1 MANSRKQEWKEKV
14 WQPATERS
22 RERQDRFET
31 TSEIE
36 VDPIYTPE
44 DIANQDYDRDLGFP
58 GSFPYTRG
66 VQPTMYR
73 GRVWTMR
80 QYSGFA
86 SAEET
91 NRRYQYLLEQGQ
103 TGLSMAFDLPTQT
116 GYDSDHPIA
125 YSEVGRVGV
134 PISHLEDMETVFD
147 GINLAEVSTSMTIN
161 ATASLLLAYYI
172 AMAKKQGVDPKE
184 LRGTVQNDILKEYI
198 ARGTH
203 IYPAAPSMRL
213 VTDLFAYCATET
225 PNWNTISISGYH
237 MREAGCTAAQEV
249 GFTLANA
256 MAYVRAAVDAGLSV
270 DDFAP
275 QLTFFFVAQSNLMEE
290 VAKFRAA
297 RRLWARLMKERFN
310 SQNPRSQM
318 MRFHAQTAGV
328 TLTAQQPD
336 NNVVRSSIQAL
347 AAILGGT
354 QSLHVNSKDEAL
366 ALPTEEAVTLS
377 LRTQQV
383 LAFECGLTDTV
394 DPMAGSYY
402 VEKLTD
408 DLERAALRYIAQVDE
423 LGGAVSSIDQ
433 GYQQRE
439 IGDAA
444 YKLQLEI
451 EDGDR
456 TVVGVNAYQTSEEP
470 EIDIFQIDPA
480 ERDRQIAR
488 LQRVRANRDG
498 GRAAAALE
506 NLTRVARS
514 SENTMPA
521 ILECV
526 EAYCTTGE
534 ICNVFRSVFGVQ
546 QDPRGRLI

>member
-22 RERQDRFET
+22 GERQARFET
-31 TSEIE
+31 SSEIE
-36 VDPIYTPE
+36 VEPIYTPE
-44 DIANQDYDRDLGFP
+44 DVSNQDYDRDLGFP

-73 GRVWTMR
+73 GRIWTMR

-91 NRRYQYLLEQGQ
+91 NRRYHYLLEQGQ

-134 PISHLEDMETVFD
+134 PISHLEDMETVFE

-213 VTDLFAYCATET
+213 VTDLFAYCASET

-256 MAYVRAAVDAGLSV
+256 MAYVRAAVNAGLSV

-394 DPMAGSYY
+394 DPLAGSYY
-402 VEKLTD
+402 IEKLTD
-408 DLERAALRYIAQVDE
+408 DLERAALHYIAEVDE
-423 LGGAVSSIDQ
+423 LGGAVPAIDQ

-444 YKLQLEI
+444 YKFQLEI
-451 EDGDR
+451 EDGER
-456 TVVGVNAYQTSEEP
+456 TVVGVNAYQNSEEP
-470 EIDIFQIDPA
+470 AIDILRIDPA
-480 ERDRQIAR
+480 ERQRQIAR
-488 LQRVRANRDG
+488 LQRVRSTRNGSRVAATLAN
-498 GRAAAALE
+498 LE
-506 NLTRVARS
+506 MVARS
-514 SENTMPA
+514 NDNTMPA

-534 ICNVFRSVFGVQ
+534 ICDVFRSVFGVQ
-546 QDPRGRLI
+546 QDRAVV

>member
-22 RERQDRFET
+22 GERQARFET
-31 TSEIE
+31 SSEIE
-36 VDPIYTPE
+36 VEPIYTPE
-44 DIANQDYDRDLGFP
+44 DVSNQDYDRDLGFP

-73 GRVWTMR
+73 GRIWTMR

-91 NRRYQYLLEQGQ
+91 NRRYHYLLEQGQ

-134 PISHLEDMETVFD
+134 PISHLEDMETVFE

-213 VTDLFAYCATET
+213 VTDLFAYCASET

-394 DPMAGSYY
+394 DPLAGSYY
-402 VEKLTD
+402 IEKLTD
-408 DLERAALRYIAQVDE
+408 DLERAALHYIAEVDE
-423 LGGAVSSIDQ
+423 LGGAVPAIDQ

-444 YKLQLEI
+444 YKFQLEI
-451 EDGDR
+451 EDGER
-456 TVVGVNAYQTSEEP
+456 TVVGVNAYQNSEEP
-470 EIDIFQIDPA
+470 AIDILRIDPA
-480 ERDRQIAR
+480 ERQRQIAR
-488 LQRVRANRDG
+488 LQRVRSTRNGSRVAATLAN
-498 GRAAAALE
+498 LE
-506 NLTRVARS
+506 MVARS
-514 SENTMPA
+514 NDNTMPA

-534 ICNVFRSVFGVQ
+534 ICDVFRSVFGVQ
-546 QDPRGRLI
+546 QDRAVV

>member
-1 MANSRKQEWKEKV
+1 MATDRKQEWKEKV

-36 VDPIYTPE
+36 VDPVYTPE
-44 DIANQDYDRDLGFP
+44 DVANQDYDRDLGFP

-73 GRVWTMR
+73 GRIWTMR

-91 NRRYQYLLEQGQ
+91 NRRYHYLLEQGQ

-147 GINLAEVSTSMTIN
+147 GINLADVSTSMTIN

-249 GFTLANA
+249 GFTIANA
-256 MAYVRAAVDAGLSV
+256 MAYVRAAVNAGLNV

-423 LGGAVSSIDQ
+423 LGGAVYAIDQ

-488 LQRVRANRDG
+488 LQRVRATRDG
-498 GRAAAALE
+498 GRVAAALA
-506 NLTRVARS
+506 NLERVARS

-534 ICNVFRSVFGVQ
+534 ICNVFRTVFGVQ
-546 QDPRGRLI
+546 QDRAAV

>member
-22 RERQDRFET
+22 GERQARFET
-31 TSEIE
+31 SSEIE
-36 VDPIYTPE
+36 VEPIYTPE
-44 DIANQDYDRDLGFP
+44 DVSNQDYDRDLGFP

-73 GRVWTMR
+73 GRIWTMR

-91 NRRYQYLLEQGQ
+91 NRRYHYLLEQGQ

-134 PISHLEDMETVFD
+134 PISHLEDMETVFE

-184 LRGTVQNDILKEYI
+184 LRGTVQNDVLKEYI

-213 VTDLFAYCATET
+213 VTDLFAYCASET

-256 MAYVRAAVDAGLSV
+256 MAYVRAAVNAGLSV

-394 DPMAGSYY
+394 DPLAGSYY

-408 DLERAALRYIAQVDE
+408 DLERAALHYIAEVDE
-423 LGGAVSSIDQ
+423 LGGAVPAIDQ

-439 IGDAA
+439 IGNAA
-444 YKLQLEI
+444 YKIQLEI
-451 EDGDR
+451 EDGQH
-456 TVVGVNAYQTSEEP
+456 TVVGVNAYQNSEEP
-470 EIDIFQIDPA
+470 AIDILRIDPA
-480 ERDRQIAR
+480 ERERQIAR
-488 LQRVRANRDG
+488 LQRVRSTRNGSRV
-498 GRAAAALE
+498 AAALA
-506 NLTRVARS
+506 NLEMVARS
-514 SENTMPA
+514 NDNTMPA

-534 ICNVFRSVFGVQ
+534 ICDVFRSVFGVQ
-546 QDPRGRLI
+546 QDRAVV

>member
-1 MANSRKQEWKEKV
+1 M
-14 WQPATERS
+14 
-22 RERQDRFET
+22 
-31 TSEIE
+31 
-36 VDPIYTPE
+36 
-44 DIANQDYDRDLGFP
+44 
-58 GSFPYTRG
+58 
-66 VQPTMYR
+66 
-73 GRVWTMR
+73 
-80 QYSGFA
+80 
-86 SAEET
+86 
-91 NRRYQYLLEQGQ
+91 
-103 TGLSMAFDLPTQT
+103 
-116 GYDSDHPIA
+116 
-125 YSEVGRVGV
+125 
-134 PISHLEDMETVFD
+134 
-147 GINLAEVSTSMTIN
+147 
-161 ATASLLLAYYI
+161 AYYI

-213 VTDLFAYCATET
+213 VTDLFAYCASET

-256 MAYVRAAVDAGLSV
+256 MAYVRAAVNAGLSV

-366 ALPTEEAVTLS
+366 ALPTEESVTLS

-394 DPMAGSYY
+394 DPLAGSYY

-408 DLERAALRYIAQVDE
+408 DLERAALHYIAEVDE
-423 LGGAVSSIDQ
+423 LGGAVPAIDE

-444 YKLQLEI
+444 YKMQLEI
-451 EDGDR
+451 EDGQH
-456 TVVGVNAYQTSEEP
+456 TVVGVNAYQNSEEP
-470 EIDIFQIDPA
+470 TIDILHIDPA
-480 ERDRQIAR
+480 ERQRQIAR
-488 LQRVRANRDG
+488 LQRVRSTRNGSRV
-498 GRAAAALE
+498 AAALA
-506 NLTRVARS
+506 NLEMVARS
-514 SENTMPA
+514 NDNTMPA

-546 QDPRGRLI
+546 QDRAVV

>member
-22 RERQDRFET
+22 GERQARFET
-31 TSEIE
+31 SSEIE
-36 VDPIYTPE
+36 VEPIYTPE
-44 DIANQDYDRDLGFP
+44 DVSNQDYDRDLGFP

-73 GRVWTMR
+73 GRIWTMR

-91 NRRYQYLLEQGQ
+91 NRRYHYLLEQGQ

-134 PISHLEDMETVFD
+134 PISHLEDMETVFE

-213 VTDLFAYCATET
+213 VTDLFAYCASET

-256 MAYVRAAVDAGLSV
+256 MAYVRAAVNAGLSV

-366 ALPTEEAVTLS
+366 ALPTEESVTLS

-394 DPMAGSYY
+394 DPLAGSYY

-408 DLERAALRYIAQVDE
+408 DLERAALHYIAEVDE
-423 LGGAVSSIDQ
+423 LGGAVPAIDE

-444 YKLQLEI
+444 YKFQLEI
-451 EDGDR
+451 EDGER
-456 TVVGVNAYQTSEEP
+456 TVVGVNAYQNSEEP
-470 EIDIFQIDPA
+470 TIDILRIDPA
-480 ERDRQIAR
+480 ERQRQISR
-488 LQRVRANRDG
+488 LQRVRSTRNGSRV
-498 GRAAAALE
+498 AAALA
-506 NLTRVARS
+506 NLEMVARS
-514 SENTMPA
+514 NDNTMPA

-534 ICNVFRSVFGVQ
+534 ICDVFRSVFGVQ
-546 QDPRGRLI
+546 QDRAVV

>member
-22 RERQDRFET
+22 GERQARFET
-31 TSEIE
+31 SSEIE
-36 VDPIYTPE
+36 VEPIYTPE
-44 DIANQDYDRDLGFP
+44 DVSNQDYDRDLGFP

-73 GRVWTMR
+73 GRIWTMR

-91 NRRYQYLLEQGQ
+91 NRRYHYLLEQGQ

-134 PISHLEDMETVFD
+134 PISHLEDMETVFE

-184 LRGTVQNDILKEYI
+184 LRGTVQNDVLKEYI

-213 VTDLFAYCATET
+213 VTDLFAYCASET

-256 MAYVRAAVDAGLSV
+256 MAYVRAAVNAGLSV

-394 DPMAGSYY
+394 DPLAGSYY

-408 DLERAALRYIAQVDE
+408 DLERAALHYIAEVDE
-423 LGGAVSSIDQ
+423 LGGAVPAIDQ

-439 IGDAA
+439 IGNAA
-444 YKLQLEI
+444 YKIQLEI
-451 EDGDR
+451 EDGQH
-456 TVVGVNAYQTSEEP
+456 TVVGVNAYQNSEEP
-470 EIDIFQIDPA
+470 AIDILRIDPA
-480 ERDRQIAR
+480 ERQRQIAR
-488 LQRVRANRDG
+488 LQRVRSTRNGSRV
-498 GRAAAALE
+498 AAALA
-506 NLTRVARS
+506 NLEMVARS
-514 SENTMPA
+514 NDNTMPA

-534 ICNVFRSVFGVQ
+534 ICDVFRSVFGIQ
-546 QDPRGRLI
+546 QDRAVV

>member
-1 MANSRKQEWKEKV
+1 MATDRKQEWKEKV
-14 WQPATERS
+14 WGPATERS
-22 RERQDRFET
+22 RERQARFET
-31 TSEIE
+31 TSDIEI
-36 VDPIYTPE
+36 DPVYTPE
-44 DIANQDYDRDLGFP
+44 DVANQDYDRDLGFP

-73 GRVWTMR
+73 GRIWTMR

-91 NRRYQYLLEQGQ
+91 NRRYRYLLEQGQ

-134 PISHLEDMETVFD
+134 PISHLEDMETAFQD
-147 GINLAEVSTSMTIN
+147 INLAEVSTSMTIN

-172 AMAKKQGVDPKE
+172 AMAKKQGVDLKE

-213 VTDLFAYCATET
+213 VTDLFAYCASET

-256 MAYVRAAVDAGLSV
+256 MAYVRAAVNAGLNV

-408 DLERAALRYIAQVDE
+408 ELERAALHYIAEVDE
-423 LGGAVSSIDQ
+423 LGGAVPAIDR
-433 GYQQRE
+433 GFQQSE

-451 EDGDR
+451 EDGQR

-470 EIDIFQIDPA
+470 EIDVFQIDPA

-488 LQRVRANRDG
+488 LQRVRANRNGSRTRD
-498 GRAAAALE
+498 ALS
-506 NLTRVARS
+506 NLERVARS

-534 ICNVFRSVFGVQ
+534 ICDVFRKVFGVQ
-546 QDPRGRLI
+546 QDRVAV

>member
-22 RERQDRFET
+22 GERQARFET
-31 TSEIE
+31 SSEIE
-36 VDPIYTPE
+36 VEPIYTPE
-44 DIANQDYDRDLGFP
+44 DVSNQDYDRDLGFP

-73 GRVWTMR
+73 GRIWTMR

-91 NRRYQYLLEQGQ
+91 NRRYHYLLEQGQ

-134 PISHLEDMETVFD
+134 PISHLEDMETVFE

-213 VTDLFAYCATET
+213 VTDLFAYCASET

-366 ALPTEEAVTLS
+366 ALPTEESVTLS

-394 DPMAGSYY
+394 DPLAGSYY
-402 VEKLTD
+402 IEKLTD
-408 DLERAALRYIAQVDE
+408 DLERAALHYIAEVDE
-423 LGGAVSSIDQ
+423 LGGAVPAIDQ

-444 YKLQLEI
+444 YKFQLEI
-451 EDGDR
+451 EDGER
-456 TVVGVNAYQTSEEP
+456 TVVGVNAYQNSEEP
-470 EIDIFQIDPA
+470 AIDILRIDPA
-480 ERDRQIAR
+480 ERQRQIAR
-488 LQRVRANRDG
+488 LQRVRSTRNGSRVAATLAN
-498 GRAAAALE
+498 LE
-506 NLTRVARS
+506 MVARS
-514 SENTMPA
+514 NDNTMPA

-546 QDPRGRLI
+546 QDRAVV

>member
-22 RERQDRFET
+22 GERQARFET
-31 TSEIE
+31 SSEIE
-36 VDPIYTPE
+36 VEPIYTPE
-44 DIANQDYDRDLGFP
+44 DVSNQDYDRDLGFP

-73 GRVWTMR
+73 GRIWTMR

-91 NRRYQYLLEQGQ
+91 NRRYHYLLEQGQ

-134 PISHLEDMETVFD
+134 PISHLEDMETVFE

-184 LRGTVQNDILKEYI
+184 LRGTVQNDVLKEYI

-213 VTDLFAYCATET
+213 VTDLFAYCASET

-256 MAYVRAAVDAGLSV
+256 MAYVRAAVNAGLSV

-394 DPMAGSYY
+394 DPLAGSYY
-402 VEKLTD
+402 IEKLTD
-408 DLERAALRYIAQVDE
+408 DLERAALHYIAEVDE
-423 LGGAVSSIDQ
+423 LGGAVPAIDQ

-439 IGDAA
+439 IGNAA
-444 YKLQLEI
+444 YKIQLEI
-451 EDGDR
+451 EDGQH
-456 TVVGVNAYQTSEEP
+456 TVVGVNAYQNSEEP
-470 EIDIFQIDPA
+470 AIDILRIDPA
-480 ERDRQIAR
+480 ERQRQIAR
-488 LQRVRANRDG
+488 LQRVRSTRNGSRV
-498 GRAAAALE
+498 AAALA
-506 NLTRVARS
+506 NLEMVARS
-514 SENTMPA
+514 NDNTMPA

-534 ICNVFRSVFGVQ
+534 ICDVFRSVFGVQ
-546 QDPRGRLI
+546 QDRAVV

>member
-1 MANSRKQEWKEKV
+1 MANGRKQEWKEKV

-22 RERQDRFET
+22 GERQARFET
-31 TSEIE
+31 SSEIE
-36 VDPIYTPE
+36 VEPIYTPE
-44 DIANQDYDRDLGFP
+44 DVSNQDYDRDLGFP

-73 GRVWTMR
+73 GRIWTMR

-91 NRRYQYLLEQGQ
+91 NRRYHYLLEQGQ

-134 PISHLEDMETVFD
+134 PISHLEDMETVFE

-213 VTDLFAYCATET
+213 VTDLFAYCASET

-256 MAYVRAAVDAGLSV
+256 MAYVRAAVNAGLSV

-366 ALPTEEAVTLS
+366 ALPTEESVTLS

-394 DPMAGSYY
+394 DPLAGSYY
-402 VEKLTD
+402 IEKLTD
-408 DLERAALRYIAQVDE
+408 DLERAALHYIAEVDE
-423 LGGAVSSIDQ
+423 LGGAVPAIDE

-444 YKLQLEI
+444 YKFQLEI
-451 EDGDR
+451 EDGER
-456 TVVGVNAYQTSEEP
+456 TVVGVNAYQNSEEP
-470 EIDIFQIDPA
+470 AIDILRIDPA
-480 ERDRQIAR
+480 ERQRQIAR
-488 LQRVRANRDG
+488 LQRVRSTRNGSRV
-498 GRAAAALE
+498 AAALA
-506 NLTRVARS
+506 NLEMVARS
-514 SENTMPA
+514 NDNTMPA

-534 ICNVFRSVFGVQ
+534 ICDVFRSVFGVQ
-546 QDPRGRLI
+546 QDRAVV

>member
-22 RERQDRFET
+22 GERQARFET
-31 TSEIE
+31 SSEIE
-36 VDPIYTPE
+36 VEPIYTPE
-44 DIANQDYDRDLGFP
+44 DVSNQDYDRDLGFP

-73 GRVWTMR
+73 GRIWTMR

-91 NRRYQYLLEQGQ
+91 NRRYHYLLEQGQ

-134 PISHLEDMETVFD
+134 PISHLEDMETVFE

-184 LRGTVQNDILKEYI
+184 LRGTVQNDVLKEYI

-213 VTDLFAYCATET
+213 VTDLFAYCASET

-256 MAYVRAAVDAGLSV
+256 MAYVRAAVNAGLSV

-366 ALPTEEAVTLS
+366 ALPTEESVTLS

-394 DPMAGSYY
+394 DPLAGSYY

-408 DLERAALRYIAQVDE
+408 DLERAALHYIAEVDE
-423 LGGAVSSIDQ
+423 LGGAVPAIDQ

-439 IGDAA
+439 IGNAA
-444 YKLQLEI
+444 YKIQLEI
-451 EDGDR
+451 EDGQH
-456 TVVGVNAYQTSEEP
+456 TVVGVNAYQNSEEP
-470 EIDIFQIDPA
+470 AIDILRIDPA
-480 ERDRQIAR
+480 ERQRQIAR
-488 LQRVRANRDG
+488 LQRVRSTRNGSRV
-498 GRAAAALE
+498 AAALA
-506 NLTRVARS
+506 NLEMVARS
-514 SENTMPA
+514 NDNTMPA

-534 ICNVFRSVFGVQ
+534 ICDVFRSVFGVQ
-546 QDPRGRLI
+546 QDRAVV

>member
-1 MANSRKQEWKEKV
+1 MPDGGKQEWKDKV
-14 WQPATERS
+14 WKPATERIA
-22 RERQDRFET
+22 ERQDQFET
-31 TSEIE
+31 TSGLAI
-36 VDPIYTPE
+36 DPIYTPE
-44 DIANQDYDRDLGFP
+44 DIADQDYERDLGYP
-58 GSFPYTRG
+58 GSFPFTRG

-91 NRRYQYLLEQGQ
+91 NQRYHYLLEQGQ

-125 YSEVGRVGV
+125 YSEVGKVGV
-134 PISHLEDMETVFD
+134 PISNLEDMEIVFQ
-147 GINLAEVSTSMTIN
+147 GIDLSKVSTSMTIN

-172 AMAKKQGVDPKE
+172 ASAKRQGVDPKE
-184 LRGTVQNDILKEYI
+184 LRGTVQNDILKEYV

-203 IYPAAPSMRL
+203 IYPASPSMRL
-213 VTDLFAYCATET
+213 VTDLFEYCAKET
-225 PNWNTISISGYH
+225 PHWNTISISGYH
-237 MREAGCTAAQEV
+237 MREAGCTAAQEL

-256 MAYVRAAVDAGLSV
+256 LAYVKSAVDAGLSV
-270 DDFAP
+270 DEFAP
-275 QLTFFFVAQSNLMEE
+275 QLTFFFVAQSNLLEE

-297 RRLWARLMKERFN
+297 RRLWARLIKERFN
-310 SQNPRSQM
+310 AQSPRSQM

-336 NNVVRSSIQAL
+336 NNVVRSSMQAL
-347 AAILGGT
+347 AAILGGA

-366 ALPTEEAVTLS
+366 SLPTEDAVTLS

-394 DPMAGSYY
+394 DPLAGSYY
-402 VEKLTD
+402 VEKMTD
-408 DLERAALRYIAQVDE
+408 EIERAAIRYISQVDE
-423 LGGAVSSIDQ
+423 LGGAVSAIDQ

-451 EDGDR
+451 EHGQR
-456 TVVGVNAYQTSEEP
+456 SVVGVNAFQTSEEQTIETLKINP
-470 EIDIFQIDPA
+470 E
-480 ERDRQIAR
+480 ERSRQIAR
-488 LQRVRANRDG
+488 LERVRATRDSA
-498 GRAAAALE
+498 RVAQALVE
-506 NLTRVARS
+506 LERVARGTG
-514 SENTMPA
+514 NTMPA
-521 ILECV
+521 ILACV
-526 EAYCTTGE
+526 ESYCTTGE
-534 ICNVFRSVFGVQ
+534 ICDVLRGVFGTHQELVTF
-546 QDPRGRLI
+546 

>member
-22 RERQDRFET
+22 GERQARFET
-31 TSEIE
+31 SSEIE
-36 VDPIYTPE
+36 VEPIYTPE
-44 DIANQDYDRDLGFP
+44 DVSNQDYDRDLGFP

-73 GRVWTMR
+73 GRIWTMR

-91 NRRYQYLLEQGQ
+91 NRRYHYLLEQGQ

-134 PISHLEDMETVFD
+134 PISHLEDMETVFE

-213 VTDLFAYCATET
+213 VTDLFAYCASET

-256 MAYVRAAVDAGLSV
+256 MAYVRAAVNAGLSV

-366 ALPTEEAVTLS
+366 ALPTEESVTLS

-394 DPMAGSYY
+394 DPLAGSYY

-408 DLERAALRYIAQVDE
+408 DLERAALHYIAEVDE
-423 LGGAVSSIDQ
+423 LGGAVPAIDE

-444 YKLQLEI
+444 YKMQLEI
-451 EDGDR
+451 EDGQH
-456 TVVGVNAYQTSEEP
+456 TVVGVNAYQNSEEP
-470 EIDIFQIDPA
+470 AIDILRIDPA
-480 ERDRQIAR
+480 ERQRQIAR
-488 LQRVRANRDG
+488 LQRVRSTRNGSRV
-498 GRAAAALE
+498 AAALA
-506 NLTRVARS
+506 NLEMVARS
-514 SENTMPA
+514 NDNTMPA

-546 QDPRGRLI
+546 QDRAVV

>member
-22 RERQDRFET
+22 GERQARFET
-31 TSEIE
+31 SSEIE
-36 VDPIYTPE
+36 VEPIYTPE
-44 DIANQDYDRDLGFP
+44 DVSNQDYDRDLGFP

-73 GRVWTMR
+73 GRIWTMR

-91 NRRYQYLLEQGQ
+91 NRRYHYLLEQGQ

-134 PISHLEDMETVFD
+134 PISHLEDMETVFE

-213 VTDLFAYCATET
+213 VTDLFAYCASET

-256 MAYVRAAVDAGLSV
+256 MAYVRAAVNAGLSV

-394 DPMAGSYY
+394 DPLAGSYY
-402 VEKLTD
+402 IEKLTD
-408 DLERAALRYIAQVDE
+408 DLERAALHYIAEVDE
-423 LGGAVSSIDQ
+423 LGGAVPAIDQ

-444 YKLQLEI
+444 YKFQLEI
-451 EDGDR
+451 EDGER
-456 TVVGVNAYQTSEEP
+456 TVVGVNAYQNSEEP
-470 EIDIFQIDPA
+470 AIDILRIDPA
-480 ERDRQIAR
+480 ERQRQISR
-488 LQRVRANRDG
+488 LQRVRSTRNGSRVAATLAN
-498 GRAAAALE
+498 LE
-506 NLTRVARS
+506 MVARS
-514 SENTMPA
+514 NDNTMPA

-534 ICNVFRSVFGVQ
+534 ICDVFRSVFGVQ
-546 QDPRGRLI
+546 QDRAVV

>member
-22 RERQDRFET
+22 GERQARFET
-31 TSEIE
+31 SSEIE
-36 VDPIYTPE
+36 VEPIYTPE
-44 DIANQDYDRDLGFP
+44 DVSNQDYDRDLGFP

-73 GRVWTMR
+73 GRIWTMR

-91 NRRYQYLLEQGQ
+91 NRRYHYLLEQGQ
-103 TGLSMAFDLPTQT
+103 TGLSMAFDFPTQT

-134 PISHLEDMETVFD
+134 PISHLEDMETVFE

-184 LRGTVQNDILKEYI
+184 LRGTVQNDVLKEYI

-213 VTDLFAYCATET
+213 VTDLFAYCASET

-256 MAYVRAAVDAGLSV
+256 MAYVRAAVNAGLSV

-394 DPMAGSYY
+394 DPLAGSYY
-402 VEKLTD
+402 IEKLTD
-408 DLERAALRYIAQVDE
+408 DLERAALHYIAEVDE
-423 LGGAVSSIDQ
+423 LGGAVPAIDQ

-439 IGDAA
+439 IGNAA
-444 YKLQLEI
+444 YKIQLEI
-451 EDGDR
+451 EDGQH
-456 TVVGVNAYQTSEEP
+456 TVVGVNAYQNSEEP
-470 EIDIFQIDPA
+470 AIDILRIDPA
-480 ERDRQIAR
+480 ERQRQIAR
-488 LQRVRANRDG
+488 LQRVRSTRNGSRV
-498 GRAAAALE
+498 AAALA
-506 NLTRVARS
+506 NLEMVARS
-514 SENTMPA
+514 NDNTMPA

-534 ICNVFRSVFGVQ
+534 ICDVFRSVFGVQ
-546 QDPRGRLI
+546 QDRAVV

>member
-22 RERQDRFET
+22 GERQARFET
-31 TSEIE
+31 SSEIE
-36 VDPIYTPE
+36 VEPIYTPE
-44 DIANQDYDRDLGFP
+44 DVSNQDYDRDLGFP

-73 GRVWTMR
+73 GRIWTMR

-91 NRRYQYLLEQGQ
+91 NRRYHYLLEQGQ

-134 PISHLEDMETVFD
+134 PISHLEDMETVFE

-184 LRGTVQNDILKEYI
+184 LRGTVQNDVLKEYI

-213 VTDLFAYCATET
+213 VTDLFAYCASET

-256 MAYVRAAVDAGLSV
+256 MAYVRAAVNAGLSV

-394 DPMAGSYY
+394 DPLAGSYY
-402 VEKLTD
+402 IEKLTD
-408 DLERAALRYIAQVDE
+408 DLERAALHYIAEVDE
-423 LGGAVSSIDQ
+423 LGGAVPAIDQ

-439 IGDAA
+439 IGNAA
-444 YKLQLEI
+444 YKIQLEI
-451 EDGDR
+451 EDGQH
-456 TVVGVNAYQTSEEP
+456 TVVGVNAYQNSEEP
-470 EIDIFQIDPA
+470 AIDILRIDPA
-480 ERDRQIAR
+480 ERERQIAR
-488 LQRVRANRDG
+488 LQRVRSARNGSRVAATLAN
-498 GRAAAALE
+498 LE
-506 NLTRVARS
+506 MVARS
-514 SENTMPA
+514 NDNTMPA

-534 ICNVFRSVFGVQ
+534 ICDVFRSVFGIQ
-546 QDPRGRLI
+546 QDRAVV

>member
-1 MANSRKQEWKEKV
+1 MATDRKQEWKEKV
-14 WQPATERS
+14 WGPATERS
-22 RERQDRFET
+22 GERQDRFET

-44 DIANQDYDRDLGFP
+44 DVANQDYDRDLGFP

-73 GRVWTMR
+73 GRIWTMR

-91 NRRYQYLLEQGQ
+91 NRRYHYLLEQGQ

-134 PISHLEDMETVFD
+134 PISHLEDMETAFQD
-147 GINLAEVSTSMTIN
+147 INLAEVSTSMTIN

-213 VTDLFAYCATET
+213 VTDLFAYCAAET

-256 MAYVRAAVDAGLSV
+256 MAYVRAAVNAGLNV

-366 ALPTEEAVTLS
+366 ALPTEESVTLS

-408 DLERAALRYIAQVDE
+408 DLERAALHYIAEVDE
-423 LGGAVSSIDQ
+423 LGGAVPAIDQ
-433 GYQQRE
+433 GFQQRE

-444 YKLQLEI
+444 YKLQLEV
-451 EDGDR
+451 EDGQR

-470 EIDIFQIDPA
+470 AIDIFQIDPA

-488 LQRVRANRDG
+488 LQRVRTTRNGSRARDALAN
-498 GRAAAALE
+498 LE
-506 NLTRVARS
+506 RVARS

-546 QDPRGRLI
+546 QDRAVV

>member
-1 MANSRKQEWKEKV
+1 MATDRKQEWKEKV
-14 WQPATERS
+14 WGPATERS
-22 RERQDRFET
+22 RERQARFET
-31 TSEIE
+31 TSDIEI
-36 VDPIYTPE
+36 DPIYTPE

-91 NRRYQYLLEQGQ
+91 NRRYHYLLEQGQ

-134 PISHLEDMETVFD
+134 PISHLEDMETAFQ

-161 ATASLLLAYYI
+161 ATASLLLAYYV
-172 AMAKKQGVDPKE
+172 AMAKKQGVDLKE

-203 IYPAAPSMRL
+203 IYPASPSMRL
-213 VTDLFAYCATET
+213 VTDLFAYCAAET

-256 MAYVRAAVDAGLSV
+256 MAYVRAAVNAGLNV

-297 RRLWARLMKERFN
+297 RRLWARLMKERFG

-408 DLERAALRYIAQVDE
+408 DLERAALRYIAEVDE
-423 LGGAVSSIDQ
+423 LGGAVPAIDD
-433 GYQQRE
+433 GYQQKE

-451 EDGDR
+451 EDGER
-456 TVVGVNAYQTSEEP
+456 TVVGVNAYQNSEEP

-488 LQRVRANRDG
+488 LERVRSSRNGSRARD
-498 GRAAAALE
+498 ALV
-506 NLTRVARS
+506 NLERVARS

-534 ICNVFRSVFGVQ
+534 ICDVFRSVFGVQ
-546 QDPRGRLI
+546 QDRAPV

>member
-1 MANSRKQEWKEKV
+1 MANGRKQEWKEKV

-22 RERQDRFET
+22 GERQARFET
-31 TSEIE
+31 SSEIE
-36 VDPIYTPE
+36 VEPIYTPE
-44 DIANQDYDRDLGFP
+44 DVSNQDYDRDLGFP

-73 GRVWTMR
+73 GRIWTMR

-91 NRRYQYLLEQGQ
+91 NRRYHYLLEQGQ

-134 PISHLEDMETVFD
+134 PISHLEDMETVFE

-213 VTDLFAYCATET
+213 VTDLFAYCASET

-366 ALPTEEAVTLS
+366 ALPTEESVTLS

-394 DPMAGSYY
+394 DPLAGSYY
-402 VEKLTD
+402 IEKLTD
-408 DLERAALRYIAQVDE
+408 DLERAALHYIAEVDE
-423 LGGAVSSIDQ
+423 LGGAVPAIDE

-444 YKLQLEI
+444 YKMQLEI
-451 EDGDR
+451 EDGQH
-456 TVVGVNAYQTSEEP
+456 TVVGVNAYQNSEEP
-470 EIDIFQIDPA
+470 TIDIFQIDPA
-480 ERDRQIAR
+480 ERERQIAR
-488 LQRVRANRDG
+488 LNRVRSTRNGSRV
-498 GRAAAALE
+498 AAALA
-506 NLTRVARS
+506 NLEMVARS
-514 SENTMPA
+514 NDNTMPA

-546 QDPRGRLI
+546 QDRAVV

>member
-22 RERQDRFET
+22 GERQARFET
-31 TSEIE
+31 SSEIE
-36 VDPIYTPE
+36 VEPIYTPE
-44 DIANQDYDRDLGFP
+44 DVSNQDYDRDLGFP

-73 GRVWTMR
+73 GRIWTMR

-91 NRRYQYLLEQGQ
+91 NRRYHYLLEQGQ

-134 PISHLEDMETVFD
+134 PISHLEDMETVFE

-213 VTDLFAYCATET
+213 VTDLFAYCASET

-256 MAYVRAAVDAGLSV
+256 MAYVRAAVNAGLSV

-366 ALPTEEAVTLS
+366 ALPTEESVTLS

-394 DPMAGSYY
+394 DPLAGSYY
-402 VEKLTD
+402 IEKLTD
-408 DLERAALRYIAQVDE
+408 DLERAALHYIAEVDE
-423 LGGAVSSIDQ
+423 LGGAVPAIDQ

-444 YKLQLEI
+444 YKFQLEI
-451 EDGDR
+451 EDGER
-456 TVVGVNAYQTSEEP
+456 TVVGVNAYQNSEEP
-470 EIDIFQIDPA
+470 AIDILRIDPA
-480 ERDRQIAR
+480 ERQRQIAR
-488 LQRVRANRDG
+488 LQRVRSTRNGSRVAATLAN
-498 GRAAAALE
+498 LE
-506 NLTRVARS
+506 MVARS
-514 SENTMPA
+514 NDNTMPA

-534 ICNVFRSVFGVQ
+534 ICDVFRSVFGVQ
-546 QDPRGRLI
+546 QDRAVV

>member
-22 RERQDRFET
+22 GERQARFET
-31 TSEIE
+31 SSEIE
-36 VDPIYTPE
+36 VEPIYTPE
-44 DIANQDYDRDLGFP
+44 DVSNQDYDRDLGFP

-73 GRVWTMR
+73 GRIWTMR

-91 NRRYQYLLEQGQ
+91 NRRYHYLLEQGQ

-134 PISHLEDMETVFD
+134 PISHLEDMETVFE

-213 VTDLFAYCATET
+213 VTDLFAYCASET

-366 ALPTEEAVTLS
+366 ALPTEESVTLS

-394 DPMAGSYY
+394 DPLAGSYY

-408 DLERAALRYIAQVDE
+408 DLERAALHYIAEVDE
-423 LGGAVSSIDQ
+423 LGGAVPAIDQ

-444 YKLQLEI
+444 YKFQLEI
-451 EDGDR
+451 EDGER
-456 TVVGVNAYQTSEEP
+456 TVVGVNAYQNSEEP
-470 EIDIFQIDPA
+470 AIDILRIDPA
-480 ERDRQIAR
+480 ERQRQIAR
-488 LQRVRANRDG
+488 LQRVRSTRNGSRVAATLAN
-498 GRAAAALE
+498 LE
-506 NLTRVARS
+506 MVARS
-514 SENTMPA
+514 NDNTMPA

-534 ICNVFRSVFGVQ
+534 ICDVFRSVFGVQ
-546 QDPRGRLI
+546 QDRAVV

>member
-22 RERQDRFET
+22 GERQARFET
-31 TSEIE
+31 SSEIE
-36 VDPIYTPE
+36 VEPIYTPE
-44 DIANQDYDRDLGFP
+44 DVSNQDYDRDLGFP

-73 GRVWTMR
+73 GRIWTMR

-91 NRRYQYLLEQGQ
+91 NRRYHYLLEQGQ

-134 PISHLEDMETVFD
+134 PISHLEDMETVFE

-256 MAYVRAAVDAGLSV
+256 MAYVRAAVNAGLSV

-366 ALPTEEAVTLS
+366 ALPTEESVTLS

-394 DPMAGSYY
+394 DPLAGSYY

-408 DLERAALRYIAQVDE
+408 DLERAALHYIAEVDE
-423 LGGAVSSIDQ
+423 LGGAVPAIDE

-444 YKLQLEI
+444 YKMQLEI
-451 EDGDR
+451 EDGQH
-456 TVVGVNAYQTSEEP
+456 TVVGVNAYQNSEEP
-470 EIDIFQIDPA
+470 TIDILHIDPA
-480 ERDRQIAR
+480 ERQRQIAR
-488 LQRVRANRDG
+488 LQRVRSTRNGSRV
-498 GRAAAALE
+498 AAALA
-506 NLTRVARS
+506 NLGMVARS
-514 SENTMPA
+514 NDNTMPA

-534 ICNVFRSVFGVQ
+534 ICDVFRSVFGVQ
-546 QDPRGRLI
+546 QDRAVV

>member
-1 MANSRKQEWKEKV
+1 
-14 WQPATERS
+14 
-22 RERQDRFET
+22 
-31 TSEIE
+31 
-36 VDPIYTPE
+36 
-44 DIANQDYDRDLGFP
+44 
-58 GSFPYTRG
+58 
-66 VQPTMYR
+66 
-73 GRVWTMR
+73 MR

-91 NRRYQYLLEQGQ
+91 NRRYHYLLEQGQ

-134 PISHLEDMETVFD
+134 PISHLEDMETVFE

-213 VTDLFAYCATET
+213 VTDLFAYCASET

-256 MAYVRAAVDAGLSV
+256 MAYVRAAVNAGLSV

-394 DPMAGSYY
+394 DPLAGSYY
-402 VEKLTD
+402 IEKLTD
-408 DLERAALRYIAQVDE
+408 DLERAALHYIAEVDE
-423 LGGAVSSIDQ
+423 LGGAVPAIDQ

-444 YKLQLEI
+444 YKFQLEI
-451 EDGDR
+451 EDGER
-456 TVVGVNAYQTSEEP
+456 TVVGVNAYQNSEEP
-470 EIDIFQIDPA
+470 AIDILRIDPA
-480 ERDRQIAR
+480 ERQRQIAR
-488 LQRVRANRDG
+488 LQRVRSTRNGSRVAATLAN
-498 GRAAAALE
+498 LE
-506 NLTRVARS
+506 MVARS
-514 SENTMPA
+514 NDNTMPA

-534 ICNVFRSVFGVQ
+534 ICDVFRSVFGVQ
-546 QDPRGRLI
+546 QDRAVV

>member
-22 RERQDRFET
+22 GERQARFET
-31 TSEIE
+31 SSEIE
-36 VDPIYTPE
+36 VEPVYTPE
-44 DIANQDYDRDLGFP
+44 DVSNQDYDRDLGFP

-73 GRVWTMR
+73 GRIWTMR

-91 NRRYQYLLEQGQ
+91 NRRYHYLLEQGQ

-134 PISHLEDMETVFD
+134 PISHLEDMETVFE

-184 LRGTVQNDILKEYI
+184 LRGTVQNDVLKEYI

-213 VTDLFAYCATET
+213 VTDLFAYCASET

-256 MAYVRAAVDAGLSV
+256 MAYVRAAVNAGLSV

-394 DPMAGSYY
+394 DPLAGSYY

-408 DLERAALRYIAQVDE
+408 DLERAALHYIAEVDE
-423 LGGAVSSIDQ
+423 LGGAVPAIDQ

-439 IGDAA
+439 IGNAA
-444 YKLQLEI
+444 YKIQLEI
-451 EDGDR
+451 EDGQH
-456 TVVGVNAYQTSEEP
+456 TVVGVNAYQNSEEP
-470 EIDIFQIDPA
+470 AIDILRIDPA
-480 ERDRQIAR
+480 ERQRQISR
-488 LQRVRANRDG
+488 LQRVRSTRNGSRV
-498 GRAAAALE
+498 AAALA
-506 NLTRVARS
+506 NLEMVARS
-514 SENTMPA
+514 NENTMPA

-534 ICNVFRSVFGVQ
+534 ICDVFRSVFGVQ
-546 QDPRGRLI
+546 QDRAVV

>member
-22 RERQDRFET
+22 GERQARFET
-31 TSEIE
+31 SSEIE
-36 VDPIYTPE
+36 VEPIYTPE
-44 DIANQDYDRDLGFP
+44 DVSNQDYDRDLGFP

-73 GRVWTMR
+73 GRIWTMR

-91 NRRYQYLLEQGQ
+91 NRRYHYLLEQGQ

-134 PISHLEDMETVFD
+134 PISHLEDMETVFE

-184 LRGTVQNDILKEYI
+184 LRGTVQNDVLKEYI

-213 VTDLFAYCATET
+213 VTDLFAYCASET

-256 MAYVRAAVDAGLSV
+256 MAYVRAAVNAGLSV

-394 DPMAGSYY
+394 DPLAGSYY

-408 DLERAALRYIAQVDE
+408 DLERAALHYIAEVDE
-423 LGGAVSSIDQ
+423 LGGAVPAIDQ

-439 IGDAA
+439 IGNAA
-444 YKLQLEI
+444 YKIQLEI
-451 EDGDR
+451 EDGQH
-456 TVVGVNAYQTSEEP
+456 TVVGVNAYQNSEEP
-470 EIDIFQIDPA
+470 AIDILHIDPA
-480 ERDRQIAR
+480 ERERQIAR
-488 LQRVRANRDG
+488 LQRVRSTRNGSRV
-498 GRAAAALE
+498 AAALA
-506 NLTRVARS
+506 NLEMVARS
-514 SENTMPA
+514 NDNTMPA

-534 ICNVFRSVFGVQ
+534 ICDVFRSVFGVQ
-546 QDPRGRLI
+546 QDRAVV

>member
-22 RERQDRFET
+22 GERQARFET
-31 TSEIE
+31 SSEIE
-36 VDPIYTPE
+36 VEPIYTPE
-44 DIANQDYDRDLGFP
+44 DVSNQDYDRDLGFP

-73 GRVWTMR
+73 GRIWTMR

-91 NRRYQYLLEQGQ
+91 NRRYHYLLEQGQ

-134 PISHLEDMETVFD
+134 PISHLEDMETVFE

-213 VTDLFAYCATET
+213 VTDLFAYCASET

-256 MAYVRAAVDAGLSV
+256 MAYVRAAVNAGLSV

-366 ALPTEEAVTLS
+366 ALPTEESVTLS

-394 DPMAGSYY
+394 DPLAGSYY

-408 DLERAALRYIAQVDE
+408 DLERAALHYIAEVDE
-423 LGGAVSSIDQ
+423 LGGAVPAIDE

-444 YKLQLEI
+444 YKMQLEI
-451 EDGDR
+451 EDGQH
-456 TVVGVNAYQTSEEP
+456 TVVGVNAYQNSEEP
-470 EIDIFQIDPA
+470 TIDILHIDPA
-480 ERDRQIAR
+480 ERQRQIAR
-488 LQRVRANRDG
+488 LQRVRSTRNGSRV
-498 GRAAAALE
+498 AAALA
-506 NLTRVARS
+506 NLEMVARS
-514 SENTMPA
+514 NDNTMPA

-534 ICNVFRSVFGVQ
+534 ICDVFRSVFGVQ
-546 QDPRGRLI
+546 QDRAVV

>member
-22 RERQDRFET
+22 GERQARFET
-31 TSEIE
+31 SSEIE
-36 VDPIYTPE
+36 VEPVYTPE
-44 DIANQDYDRDLGFP
+44 DVSNQDYDRDLGFP

-73 GRVWTMR
+73 GRIWTMR

-91 NRRYQYLLEQGQ
+91 NRRYHYLLEQGQ

-134 PISHLEDMETVFD
+134 PISHLEDMETVFE

-184 LRGTVQNDILKEYI
+184 LRGTVQNDVLKEYI

-213 VTDLFAYCATET
+213 VTDLFAYCASET

-256 MAYVRAAVDAGLSV
+256 MAYVRAAVNAGLSV

-394 DPMAGSYY
+394 DPLAGSYY
-402 VEKLTD
+402 IEKLTD
-408 DLERAALRYIAQVDE
+408 DLERAALHYIAEVDE
-423 LGGAVSSIDQ
+423 LGGAVPAIDQ

-439 IGDAA
+439 IGNAA
-444 YKLQLEI
+444 YKIQLEI
-451 EDGDR
+451 EDGQH
-456 TVVGVNAYQTSEEP
+456 TVVGVNAYQNSEEP
-470 EIDIFQIDPA
+470 AIDILHIDPA
-480 ERDRQIAR
+480 ERERQIAR
-488 LQRVRANRDG
+488 LQRVRSTRNGSRV
-498 GRAAAALE
+498 AAALA
-506 NLTRVARS
+506 NLEMVARS
-514 SENTMPA
+514 NENTMPA

-534 ICNVFRSVFGVQ
+534 ICDVFRSVFGVQ
-546 QDPRGRLI
+546 QDRAVV

>member
-22 RERQDRFET
+22 GERQARFET
-31 TSEIE
+31 SSEIE
-36 VDPIYTPE
+36 VEPVYTPE
-44 DIANQDYDRDLGFP
+44 DVSNQDYDRDLGFP

-73 GRVWTMR
+73 GRIWTMR

-91 NRRYQYLLEQGQ
+91 NRRYHYLLEQGQ

-134 PISHLEDMETVFD
+134 PISHLEDMETVFE

-184 LRGTVQNDILKEYI
+184 LRGTVQNDVLKEYI

-213 VTDLFAYCATET
+213 VTDLFAYCASET

-256 MAYVRAAVDAGLSV
+256 MAYVRAAVNAGLSV

-394 DPMAGSYY
+394 DPLAGSYY
-402 VEKLTD
+402 IEKLTD
-408 DLERAALRYIAQVDE
+408 DLERAALHYIAEVDE
-423 LGGAVSSIDQ
+423 LGGAVPAIDQ

-439 IGDAA
+439 IGNAA
-444 YKLQLEI
+444 YKIQLEI
-451 EDGDR
+451 EDGQH
-456 TVVGVNAYQTSEEP
+456 TVVGVNAYQNSEEP
-470 EIDIFQIDPA
+470 AIDILHIDPA
-480 ERDRQIAR
+480 ERERQIAR
-488 LQRVRANRDG
+488 LQRVRSTRNGSRV
-498 GRAAAALE
+498 AAALA
-506 NLTRVARS
+506 NLEMVARS
-514 SENTMPA
+514 NDNTMPA

-534 ICNVFRSVFGVQ
+534 ICDVFRSVFGVQ
-546 QDPRGRLI
+546 QDRAVV

>member
-1 MANSRKQEWKEKV
+1 MATDRKQEWKEKV
-14 WQPATERS
+14 WGPATERS
-22 RERQDRFET
+22 RERQARFET
-31 TSEIE
+31 TSDIEI
-36 VDPIYTPE
+36 DPIYTPE
-44 DIANQDYDRDLGFP
+44 DVANQDYDRDLGFP

-73 GRVWTMR
+73 GRIWTMR

-91 NRRYQYLLEQGQ
+91 NRRYRYLLEQGQ

-134 PISHLEDMETVFD
+134 PISHLEDMETAFQ

-172 AMAKKQGVDPKE
+172 AMAKKQGVDLKE

-213 VTDLFAYCATET
+213 VTDLFAYCASET

-256 MAYVRAAVDAGLSV
+256 MAYVRAAVNAGLNV

-408 DLERAALRYIAQVDE
+408 ELERAALHYIAEVDE
-423 LGGAVSSIDQ
+423 LGGAVPAIDR
-433 GYQQRE
+433 GFQQNE

-451 EDGDR
+451 EDGQR
-456 TVVGVNAYQTSEEP
+456 TVVGVNAYQTNEEP
-470 EIDIFQIDPA
+470 EIDVFQIDPA

-488 LQRVRANRDG
+488 LQRVRANRNG
-498 GRAAAALE
+498 SRARDALA
-506 NLTRVARS
+506 NLERIARS

-534 ICNVFRSVFGVQ
+534 ICDVFRKVFGVE
-546 QDPRGRLI
+546 QDRVAV